1 MATAATDRRESRGS
15 SRSVTERAEA
25 GKAARR
31 DAPRSA
37 HAEWEPAADR
47 ADPVE
52 ILERQS
58 ESRVQELVPLRY
70 GRMLVSAFTFYRG
83 AAALMAA
90 DLEHTPTSG
99 FSVQACGDAHLS
111 NFGGFSAPDRKMVFD
126 LNDFDETLP
135 GPWEWDLKRL
145 AASFAVA
152 GRDRGFDEA
161 ERRAVVKTVSRRYRE
176 TVRALSSMTNL
187 DVWYLRLDQGAIEQR
202 WRDQVDRETQKRF
215 DRNVAKAEAKDRY
228 RALSK
233 LTHRVDGELRIVSD
247 PPLIVPLEE
256 LLPGVDGDR
265 AEEGIKGIL
274 DSYRSSLA
282 EHQRH
287 LFDGYRYVHSAR
299 KVVGVG
305 SVGTRA
311 FVALFVGRDEDD
323 PLFLQV
329 KEAEAS
335 VLEPYAGASEFD
347 HPGQRVVVGQRMMQA
362 ASDIFLGWLTGPG
375 VDGKK
380 RTFYMRQLWDAKGSA
395 LVEKM
400 SPQAME
406 VYAQVCGGTLARAHA
421 RSGDRVAIAAYLGK
435 SAKFDGA
442 IADFAERYA
451 DQNERDYA
459 AVRQAVQD
467 GRLTAEQDAD

>member
-1 MATAATDRRESRGS
+1 MAVAATNRELGPGA
-15 SRSVTERAEA
+15 SVAERAEA

-31 DAPRSA
+31 AAPRSS
-37 HAEWEPAADR
+37 HADWEPAGDR
-47 ADPVE
+47 TDPVE

-58 ESRVQELVPLRY
+58 DSRVQELIPLRY

-90 DLEHTPTSG
+90 DLEGTPTSG
-99 FSVQACGDAHLS
+99 FPVQACGDAHLS
-111 NFGGFSAPDRKMVFD
+111 NFGGFSAPDRKMIFD
-126 LNDFDETLP
+126 INDFDETLP

-152 GRDRGFDEA
+152 GRDRGFDES
-161 ERRAVVKTVSRRYRE
+161 ERRAIVEAVSRQYRE
-176 TVRALSSMTNL
+176 TIQALSSLTNL
-187 DVWYLRLDQGAIEQR
+187 DVWYLRLDQSAIEH
-202 WRDQVDRETQKRF
+202 WRDQIDRKAQKRF
-215 DRNVAKAEAKDRY
+215 DRNVAKAQAKDRY
-228 RALSK
+228 RALAK

-256 LLPGVDGDR
+256 LLPGVDGER
-265 AEEGIKGIL
+265 AEEGIRGIL
-274 DSYRSSLA
+274 DSYRDSLA
-282 EHQRH
+282 DNERH

-311 FVALFVGRDEDD
+311 FVALLVGRDEDD
-323 PLFLQV
+323 PLFLQI

-347 HPGQRVVVGQRMMQA
+347 HPGERVVVGQQMMQA

-375 VDGKK
+375 IDGKK
-380 RTFYMRQLWDAKGSA
+380 RTFYVRQLWDAKGSA
-395 LVEKM
+395 VVEKM
-400 SPQAME
+400 APQTME
-406 VYAQVCGGTLARAHA
+406 VYGKLCGGTLARAHA

-435 SAKFDGA
+435 STKFDGA
-442 IADFAERYA
+442 LADFAEAYA
-451 DQNERDYA
+451 DQNERDYT
-459 AVRQAVQD
+459 AVREAAKQGELKVEED
-467 GRLTAEQDAD
+467 PS